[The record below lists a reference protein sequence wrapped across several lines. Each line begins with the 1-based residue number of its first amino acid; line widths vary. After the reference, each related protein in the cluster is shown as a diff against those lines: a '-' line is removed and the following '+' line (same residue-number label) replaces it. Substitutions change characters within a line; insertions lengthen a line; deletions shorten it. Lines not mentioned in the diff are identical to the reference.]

1 MPHLEAFA
9 LKETGSQKTLAAPAQ
24 TVRLASPTV
33 GVGRHVGLTG
43 PNPEQR
49 TTWIHV
55 APEGEWEGHQAGAF
69 KLDRATFAECVAA
82 LRACET
88 PPPVDYDHASLRP
101 LDGQPTPA
109 AGYILDL
116 AIRDDGLWALVEL
129 TERAADMVKSGEY
142 RFCSG
147 VFVWDGTDR
156 KSGEAIPCQLD
167 SIGLTNKPFIDGQH
181 AIRLSRRALSAGAP
195 SMEIKKTELMDKLD
209 ALVSGA
215 TVTADEIKALVE
227 FLEKSKAPAEEPA
240 AEEASEPEIEVA
252 EAEMAK
258 PAADAATCA
267 TPAPAE
273 APAAAALAAPPPPM
287 PTAAPMA
294 EAAPPADAP
303 PAATESADSAAMILS
318 KLAELTGLDTAS
330 LVASLEANGEQIKA
344 AFLGGDGGQMP
355 YSALSA
361 KVAAQETVIA
371 GLTAEITKYRTEEAT
386 RADAALVAEVETHV
400 AAGRILPGQRE
411 SFVALARKAPAEF
424 RALASSLPQRVPMG
438 RDTPTN
444 APATGASSIG
454 TASADSIGTDHPRY
468 VALHARYAD
477 PTSPYARYLP
487 KGEKE
492 RAESIDRMVRNHLR
506 NEQPIGG

>member
-9 LKETGSQKTLAAPAQ
+9 LKATGSTKTLAAPAQ
-24 TVRLASPTV
+24 AVRLASPTV

-43 PNPEQR
+43 ENPEQR

-55 APEGEWEGHQAGAF
+55 APEGEWEGHQSGAF

-129 TERAADMVKSGEY
+129 TPRAADMVRSGEY

-147 VFVWDGTDR
+147 VFVWDSADR

-195 SMEIKKTELMDKLD
+195 SMEIKKTELMEKLD

-215 TVTADEIKALVE
+215 TVTADEIKALVD
-227 FLEKSKAPAEEPA
+227 FLEKSKAPEEPKAEEP
-240 AEEASEPEIEVA
+240 SEPEIEVT

-258 PAADAATCA
+258 PADAAACA
-267 TPAPAE
+267 TPAE
-273 APAAAALAAPPPPM
+273 APVALAAPPPPM

-294 EAAPPADAP
+294 ETAPPAEVSAPTEAADAG
-303 PAATESADSAAMILS
+303 AMLLS

-330 LVASLEANGEQIKA
+330 IVASLDANAEQIKT

-361 KVAAQETVIA
+361 KVAAQDTVIA
-371 GLTAEITKYRTEEAT
+371 QLTAEVTKYRTEDAA

-400 AAGRILPGQRE
+400 AAGRILPSARE
-411 SFVALARKAPAEF
+411 TFVALARKAPAEF
-424 RALASSLPQRVPMG
+424 RALAQTLPQRVPMG
-438 RDTPTN
+438 RDTPAAAEPS
-444 APATGASSIG
+444 APSALGTSSAASIP
-454 TASADSIGTDHPRY
+454 TDHPRF
-468 VALHARYAD
+468 VALHAHYSD
-477 PTSPYARYLP
+477 PANPYARHLP
-487 KGEKE
+487 RDEKE
-492 RAESIDRMVRNHLR
+492 RAEAINRMVRNHLR